1 MQIYYIKP
9 IKVNKEINFIS
20 NREKQLL
27 IKSYIISVACLNC
40 INNLQAKQLNETKL
54 KQMEMKVNNTG
65 DTIIRIM
72 QLAIYWITMFFAIF
86 DIIKTCK
93 KQGIAG
99 VVTIVLKYAS
109 MMLAGYSMPIIWDFI
124 KDMFVEV

>member
-1 MQIYYIKP
+1 MQICYIKP

-27 IKSYIISVACLNC
+27 IKSYIITVACLNC
-40 INNLQAKQLNETKL
+40 MNKLQAKQLNETKL
-54 KQMEMKVNNTG
+54 KQMEITVNSTG
-65 DTIIRIM
+65 DTIVRIM

-93 KQGIAG
+93 KQDIAG

>member
-1 MQIYYIKP
+1 M
-9 IKVNKEINFIS
+9 NK
-20 NREKQLL
+20 
-27 IKSYIISVACLNC
+27 
-40 INNLQAKQLNETKL
+40 LQAKQLNETKL
-54 KQMEMKVNNTG
+54 KQMEIKVNSTG
-65 DTIIRIM
+65 DTIVRIM

-93 KQGIAG
+93 KQDIAG

>member
-1 MQIYYIKP
+1 MQICYIKP

-20 NREKQLL
+20 NREKHLL

-40 INNLQAKQLNETKL
+40 INNINAKQLNETKL
-54 KQMEMKVNNTG
+54 KQMEVKVNNTG
-65 DTIIRIM
+65 DTIIKIM

-93 KQGIAG
+93 KQDVAG
-99 VVTIVLKYAS
+99 VVTIVLKYAT

-124 KDMFVEV
+124 KDMFMEV